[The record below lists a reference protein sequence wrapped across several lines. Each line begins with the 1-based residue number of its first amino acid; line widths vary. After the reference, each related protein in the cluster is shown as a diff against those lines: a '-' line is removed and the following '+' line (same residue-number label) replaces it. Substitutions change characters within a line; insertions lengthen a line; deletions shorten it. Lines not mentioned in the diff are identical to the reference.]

1 MQLEIN
7 KNYVTENGSIV
18 KIKIEDK
25 NTLQPFGG
33 VIIGRGSAFYTS
45 NGIYNL
51 NNINSGFNI
60 VKEFL

>member
-1 MQLEIN
+1 MNLEVG
-7 KNYVTENGSIV
+7 KSYVTKNGSIA
-18 KIKIEDK
+18 KITIEDK

-33 VIIGRGSAFYTS
+33 LIIGRGSAFFTS

-60 VKEFL
+60 IKEI